1 MHDVIAYMT
10 IIMAAVLGIPIG
22 VAIERWRII
31 GVAKKYCPELYEKL
45 HEQRKL

>member
-1 MHDVIAYMT
+1 MHDVIAYIT
-10 IIMAAVLGIPIG
+10 IITAVVLGIPLG

-31 GVAKKYCPELYEKL
+31 RMAKKYCPELYEKL